1 MRNFC
6 APALTFIVCFS
17 LAGASS
23 AEEID
28 RLLAAVNGKVITEG
42 DLKMA
47 RSLYALVL
55 LGKTETNQSREQELN
70 GLIDLELYRQEM
82 ESFPIGQAD
91 TDTIQADV
99 QARLDD
105 LRSAYA
111 EIGGLPALLSQLG
124 IQEGEL
130 VSYLRLQ
137 ALMKR
142 FIELRF
148 LPFVNASDK
157 EEVLEQKINAAMDQ
171 WIQNIRKHS
180 RIELFDG
187 PSSSNTR
194 KRP

>member
-1 MRNFC
+1 MKYFR
-6 APALTFIVCFS
+6 AATLVFIGICIFI
-17 LAGASS
+17 GKASP
-23 AEEID
+23 EEID

-47 RSLYALVL
+47 RSLNALVL
-55 LGKTETNQSREQELN
+55 LGKTDANQSREKELD

-91 TDTIQADV
+91 TDTIQAAV

-105 LRSAYA
+105 LRNAYA
-111 EIGGLPALLSQLG
+111 EIGGLQVLLSQLG
-124 IQEGEL
+124 IQEAEL

-137 ALMKR
+137 ELMKR

-148 LPFVNASDK
+148 LPFVNPSDQ
-157 EEVLEQKINAAMDQ
+157 EGVVGQKIDAAMAQ
-171 WIQNIRKHS
+171 WIQNLRRHS
-180 RIELFDG
+180 RIELFTG
-187 PSSSNTR
+187 ALPSGVV